1 MDTPL
6 QTPGDAS
13 PFKPDAVARMP
24 EAVFIERWR
33 LLTGEP
39 PAILLCSRRAMLAL
53 LVESAPA
60 APFAPPDSAWDAG
73 GRDDG

>member
-6 QTPGDAS
+6 QTQGEAATVN
-13 PFKPDAVARMP
+13 PDAVARMP
-24 EAVFIERWR
+24 EAVFVERWR

-60 APFAPPDSAWDAG
+60 APFVPPVSAWDMG
-73 GRDDG
+73 GRNDS

>member
-1 MDTPL
+1 M
-6 QTPGDAS
+6 QTQGEAATVN
-13 PFKPDAVARMP
+13 PDAVARMP
-24 EAVFIERWR
+24 EAVFVERWR

-60 APFAPPDSAWDAG
+60 APFVPPVSAWDMG
-73 GRDDG
+73 GRNDS